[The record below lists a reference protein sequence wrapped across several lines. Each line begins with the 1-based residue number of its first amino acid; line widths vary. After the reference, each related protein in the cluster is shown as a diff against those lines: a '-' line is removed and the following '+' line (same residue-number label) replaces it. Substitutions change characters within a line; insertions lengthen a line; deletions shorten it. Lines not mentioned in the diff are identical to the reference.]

1 MSEYTPTVK
10 NILETA
16 RKLFNSTG
24 TSKISTNHIAKEAGI
39 SPGNLYYHFKNKEEI
54 IRSLFCEMAQKY
66 DPLWDSVIPDKDGFT
81 AVADLIYYGFGLSI
95 EYRFLYIELAVLL
108 KNDPELRKIHD
119 EIMKKRMDHLEKTML
134 AAMETGIFLQKDNSS
149 FIKTINR
156 LFWLIN
162 QFWFSF
168 MEITGEYSG
177 IDSQIEGT
185 KFCIALLE
193 PYLEPEISEKLNDYV
208 KKLPAKLI

>member
-54 IRSLFCEMAQKY
+54 IRALFYEMAQKY

-81 AVADLIYYGFGLSI
+81 AVADLIYHGFGLSI

-134 AAMETGIFLQKDNSS
+134 ATLDTGIFLQKDDPS

-185 KFCIALLE
+185 KFCITLLE
-193 PYLEPEISEKLNDYV
+193 PYLETEIFENLNNYV
-208 KKLPAKLI
+208 KKLPAKPI

>member
-1 MSEYTPTVK
+1 MTEYTPTVK

-16 RKLFNSTG
+16 RRLFNILG
-24 TSKISTNHIAKEAGI
+24 TSKISTNHIAKDAGI

-54 IRSLFCEMAQKY
+54 IRALFCEMAEEY
-66 DPLWDSVIPDKDGFT
+66 DPLWDSIIPDKDGFT
-81 AVADLIYYGFGLSI
+81 AVVDLIYKGFGLSV
-95 EYRFLYIELAVLL
+95 EYRFLYLELAVLL

-134 AAMETGIFLQKDNSS
+134 ASVETGIFIQKNDLS
-149 FIKTINR
+149 FINTINS

-168 MEITGEYSG
+168 MEITGEYLTVD
-177 IDSQIEGT
+177 IQIEGT
-185 KFCIALLE
+185 KFCISLLE
-193 PYLEPEISEKLNDYV
+193 PYLEPEASEKLNNYV
-208 KKLPAKLI
+208 RKLS

>member
-54 IRSLFCEMAQKY
+54 IRALFYEMAQKY

-81 AVADLIYYGFGLSI
+81 AVADLIYHGFGLSI

-108 KNDPELRKIHD
+108 KNDPELREIHD

-134 AAMETGIFLQKDNSS
+134 AALDTGIFLQKDDPS

-168 MEITGEYSG
+168 MEITGEHSG
-177 IDSQIEGT
+177 TESQIKGT
-185 KFCIALLE
+185 KFCITLLA

-208 KKLPAKLI
+208 KKLPAKPI

>member
-95 EYRFLYIELAVLL
+95 EYRFLYLELAVLL

-134 AAMETGIFLQKDNSS
+134 AALDTGIFLQKDDPS

-168 MEITGEYSG
+168 MEITGEYLTA
-177 IDSQIEGT
+177 DSQIEGT

-193 PYLEPEISEKLNDYV
+193 PYLEPEVSEKLNDYAR
-208 KKLPAKLI
+208 KLS